1 MMPPKKIL
9 PVTVK
14 RRKTGKKDVEKTIS
28 LNALNVAFEGMKDEI
43 TDKISDEELDRWIN
57 APRRKISKKDKR
69 DYGSFAAGINNAI
82 NAAKKITK
90 IQRSRKKAKTGPR
103 SKTYRK

>member
-1 MMPPKKIL
+1 MPPKKIL

-14 RRKTGKKDVEKTIS
+14 SRKTGKKDVEKTIDV
-28 LNALNVAFEGMKDEI
+28 NALNVAFRSMKEA
-43 TDKISDEELDRWIN
+43 TDKLSDKQLDAWIN

-69 DYGSFAAGINNAI
+69 DYGSFAARINTAI
-82 NAAKKITK
+82 DAAKKATK
-90 IQRSRKKAKTGPR
+90 IKRSRKKAKTGPR